1 MIPYGRQSISQA
13 DIDAVVATL
22 RSDFLTQG
30 PAVDRFE
37 ERVAAY
43 CGAAGAVAVSSA
55 TAALHI
61 ACLAAGLGKG
71 DLCWTSPNSF
81 VASANCAVYCG
92 ADVDFVDIAPDTYN
106 MDAAALERKLAA
118 AKRLGRLPKVVIP
131 VHFSGQACRMD
142 AIGQLA
148 ARYGFTVIE
157 DASHAI
163 GARFA
168 GDTIG
173 GCRHSAMTVFSFHP
187 VKIITT
193 GEGGIITT
201 NDPALRRRL
210 LRLRS
215 HGITRD
221 PADMD
226 GGTAAAS
233 SAGQLDDPWYY
244 QQVELGFNYRMTD
257 IQAALGTSQLE
268 RVDVFVAR
276 RAEIAAAYDR
286 LLADLAVIRPARDPD
301 ARSSHHLYAIQL
313 DAAAGARRA
322 RRDVFRGLRARGVGV
337 NVHYIPIPTQ
347 PFYRRRGFSPE
358 SVPVA
363 LAYYQNAITLP
374 LHAAMTD
381 GDVKTVV
388 AALEAEL

>member
-13 DIDAVVATL
+13 DVDAVVATL
-22 RSDFLTQG
+22 RSDYLTQG

-37 ERVAAY
+37 ERVANY
-43 CGAAGAVAVSSA
+43 CGAAGAVTVSSA

-61 ACLAAGLGKG
+61 ACVAAGLGEG

-81 VASANCAVYCG
+81 VASANCAVYCA

-106 MDAAALERKLAA
+106 MDPAALERKLATA
-118 AKRLGRLPKVVIP
+118 QREGRLPKVVIP

-142 AIGQLA
+142 VIGELA

-168 GDTIG
+168 GEKVG
-173 GCRHSAMTVFSFHP
+173 ACRHSAMTVFSFHP

-193 GEGGIITT
+193 GEGGMITT

-221 PADMD
+221 PGEMD
-226 GGTAAAS
+226 GGS
-233 SAGQLDDPWYY
+233 NGNAGDEPWYY
-244 QQVELGFNYRMTD
+244 QQIDLGFNYRMTD
-257 IQAALGTSQLE
+257 IQAALGASQLE
-268 RVDVFVAR
+268 RVDAFVAR
-276 RAEIAAAYDR
+276 RAEIAGAYDR
-286 LLADLAVIRPARDPD
+286 LLAELPVIRPARDPD
-301 ARSSHHLYAIQL
+301 ARSSHHLYVIQL
-313 DAAAGARRA
+313 DPAAGARRA
-322 RRDVFRGLRARGVGV
+322 RRDVFRGLRARGIGV
-337 NVHYIPIPTQ
+337 NVHYIPIPAQ

-358 SVPVA
+358 SFPAA

-374 LHAAMTD
+374 LHAGMTD
-381 GDVKTVV
+381 ADVQTVV
-388 AALEAEL
+388 TALRAELFVR

>member
-13 DIDAVVATL
+13 DVDAVVDTL
-22 RSDFLTQG
+22 RSDYLTQG

-37 ERVAAY
+37 TGVAAY
-43 CGAAGAVAVSSA
+43 CGAAGAVAVSNA

-61 ACLAAGLGKG
+61 ACLAAELGEG

-81 VASANCAVYCG
+81 VASANCALYCG

-106 MDAAALERKLAA
+106 MDPAALERKLAA
-118 AKRLGRLPKVVIP
+118 AKRAGRLPKVVIP

-142 AIGQLA
+142 VIGQLA
-148 ARYGFTVIE
+148 AHYGFTVIE

-168 GDTIG
+168 NEKIG
-173 GCRHSAMTVFSFHP
+173 SCRHSAMAVFSFHP

-193 GEGGIITT
+193 GEGGLITT

-226 GGTAAAS
+226 GGNPNAN
-233 SAGQLDDPWYY
+233 QLDDPWYY

-268 RVDVFVAR
+268 RVDAFVSR

-286 LLADLAVIRPARDPD
+286 LLADLPVIRPARDPD
-301 ARSSHHLYAIQL
+301 ARSSHHLYVIQL
-313 DAAAGARRA
+313 AAGARRS
-322 RRDVFRGLRARGVGV
+322 RREVFRGLRARGIGV
-337 NVHYIPIPTQ
+337 NVHYIPIHTQ
-347 PFYRRRGFSPE
+347 PFYRRRGFLPE
-358 SVPVA
+358 QFPVA

-374 LHAAMTD
+374 LHAEMTD
-381 GDVKTVV
+381 ADVQTV
-388 AALEAEL
+388 ATALKAEL